1 MGAALE
7 AAELFFQYYR
17 ESANYLERT
26 YDFVERTGIEKVRR
40 ETVYAQPEVRQALLD
55 RFEVVSQGSDAGP
68 TGNSQLYVFD
78 TKERKLVLV
87 SGGVATVI
95 ARGAMLWWS
104 TGDNETAEWHALDL
118 RTLR

>member
-1 MGAALE
+1 MAAGDVEAGDCVTIWPIGSLVVPGCDGA
-7 AAELFFQYYR
+7 
-17 ESANYLERT
+17 N
-26 YDFVERTGIEKVRR
+26 G
-40 ETVYAQPEVRQALLD
+40 
-55 RFEVVSQGSDAGP
+55 DAGP